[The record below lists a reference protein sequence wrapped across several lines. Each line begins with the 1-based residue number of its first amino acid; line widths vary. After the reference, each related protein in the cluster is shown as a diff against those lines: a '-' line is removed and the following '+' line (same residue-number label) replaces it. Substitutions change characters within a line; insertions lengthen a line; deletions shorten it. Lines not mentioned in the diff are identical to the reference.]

1 LDRNIINVKRAYEEQ
16 LLRLPGVVGVGIGM
30 EGIRVYVKSR
40 AFLEMK
46 QVTIPEKLEG
56 YPVKIV
62 ESGELHAFQNTSKWR
77 PISGG
82 LSIGQPWWGT
92 GTLSTLVIERNS
104 GKKLLLSN
112 NHVFAKSNNNE
123 FQWAKAGDSIIQPG
137 HVDGGRE
144 GLPPLETVG
153 HLLRWVNLQTA
164 HWVGD
169 HFEGEDNYVDCALA
183 EPLDPNVISSDISG
197 IGSVA
202 GITEPSLNLNV
213 QKSGRT
219 TRLTQGVIT
228 DIDFTGIIDY
238 GVLWAKFVN
247 QIIVQGTEGIE
258 KPFSRPGDSGSL
270 IVDLSNNAVGL
281 LFAGNDET
289 NITVCNRIIDVLNA
303 LNVDVPVIPPATQ
316 ILEKLVPVAWL
327 EIMTTP
333 IAGPIFLDNMY
344 VGTGRFRT
352 IVAAELEHVITC
364 GGVPGYITPKP
375 FKITLKEGE
384 DTTLTIIYQ
393 TAAPPISMFPILLG
407 VAIIGAILYII
418 GGRGR

>member
-1 LDRNIINVKRAYEEQ
+1 LDRNIINVKRANEEH

-104 GKKLLLSN
+104 GKKLLLSC
-112 NHVFAKSNNNE
+112 NHVFAMSDNNE
-123 FQWAKAGDSIIQPG
+123 RPWGKVGAPIIQPG
-137 HVDGGRE
+137 HTDGGRE
-144 GLPPLETVG
+144 GLPPLLETVG
-153 HLLRWVNLQTA
+153 HLLRWVSLQTA

-183 EPLDPNVISSDISG
+183 EPLEPNIISSDISD
-197 IGSVA
+197 IGSVT
-202 GITEPSLNLNV
+202 GLVEPSLNLNV

-219 TRLTQGVIT
+219 TRLTQGAIT
-228 DIDFTGIIDY
+228 DIDFTGIVDY
-238 GVLWAKFVN
+238 GFFWAKFVN
-247 QIIVQGTEGIE
+247 QIIVQGTQGIE

-281 LFAGNDET
+281 LFAGNDEV
-289 NITVCNRIIDVLNA
+289 NITVCNRIMDVLNS
-303 LNVDVPVIPPATQ
+303 LNVDMPVIPPATQ

-327 EIMTTP
+327 EITTTP

-344 VGTGRFRT
+344 VGAGRFRT

-364 GGVPGYITPKP
+364 GDVSGYITPKP

-384 DTTLTIIYQ
+384 DTTLSIVYQ
-393 TAAPPISMFPILLG
+393 TPPSIFPTLLG
-407 VAIIGAILYII
+407 VAIIGATLY
-418 GGRGR
+418 RWKS